1 MASVDGDTRPRLRV
15 AIVGSGPAGFYLA
28 DFLLKN
34 AEPRIAVDMYERLP
48 VPFGLVRFGVAPD
61 HQTIKRAAVAF
72 QRTAAQ
78 PAFRFFGNVE
88 IGGAL
93 SVQDLLE
100 HYHGVGLAYGA
111 ATDRRL
117 GVPGEDLRGS
127 FAATAFVGWYN
138 GHPDFAERKFDLDA
152 ERAVIVGMGNVA
164 MDVARMLVRKPDEL
178 AGTDIADYAL
188 AALRES
194 QVREVVLLGRRGAPQ
209 AAFDLGEL
217 LDIAALPGVGVSIDG
232 PLPDYDAEKL
242 DTPTK
247 KTLEYLAKLPTSP
260 VLSAERR
267 VRLRFLASP
276 AEVVGDGDRV
286 RGLRIENNELY
297 ERDGA
302 VAARGT
308 GVFEEIPC
316 GIVVRSIGYQ
326 GTALPGVP
334 FDAKKCVVPN
344 IGGHVIDSAA
354 SVVPGLFAVGWI
366 KRGPTGLIGTNKS
379 CARETFDTMVKE
391 LAAWSARPV
400 SDPALLQTRLDA
412 HGLRALGFAEWQKI
426 DAHELALGK
435 AAGKVR
441 EKLVSVPA
449 MLRALELSTQS

>member
-1 MASVDGDTRPRLRV
+1 MASADGDTGPKLRV

-61 HQTIKRAAVAF
+61 HQSIKRASVAF

-78 PAFRFFGNVE
+78 AAFRFFGNVE

-100 HYHGVGLAYGA
+100 HYHAVGLAYGA

-152 ERAVIVGMGNVA
+152 ERAVVVGMGNVA
-164 MDVARMLVRKPDEL
+164 MDVARILVRKPDEL
-178 AGTDIADYAL
+178 AATDIADYAL

-194 QVREVVLLGRRGAPQ
+194 KVREVVLLGRRGAAQ

-217 LDIAALPGVGVSIDG
+217 IDIASLPGVGLSVDG
-232 PLPDYDAEKL
+232 PLPAWEPDKV
-242 DTPTK
+242 DTATR
-247 KTLEYLAKLPTSP
+247 KTLEYLQKLPTEP
-260 VLSAERR
+260 VTSAERR

-276 AEVVGDGDRV
+276 VEVLGDGDRV
-286 RGLRIENNELY
+286 RGLRIEANELY

-308 GVFEEIPC
+308 GAFEEIPC

-326 GTALPGVP
+326 GMALPGVP
-334 FDAKKCVVPN
+334 FDAKKGVVPN
-344 IGGHVIDSAA
+344 IGGHVIDTAA

-379 CARETFDTMVKE
+379 CAKETFDTMVGD
-391 LAAWSARPV
+391 LAAWSARHV
-400 SDPALLQTRLDA
+400 SEPALLHSRLETSGVRPLGFGEWQRLDA
-412 HGLRALGFAEWQKI
+412 HEVAR
-426 DAHELALGK
+426 GK
-435 AAGKVR
+435 LVGKVR

-449 MLRALELSTQS
+449 MLRALEEAQG